1 MRFNRLMLTWLTMV
15 AFLSSSDGID
25 VWADEP
31 PVVTNFSFPHEFV
44 QGEYAGKMLVDEN
57 WQTYGLQVVARGEG
71 KFTAN
76 LLPGGL
82 PSEENL
88 SPYPT
93 KLEGQVEG
101 DQLILKSDG
110 GLKFQFKGSP
120 FYQFVQIDSRQNLMA
135 QLFRVER
142 YSSTLNQSP
151 PQNAIVLFGNGL
163 AHELSNAKVTPAG
176 NLAIGASTAF
186 PVEDFQLH
194 VEFRLPF
201 QPEKSNQNR
210 GNSGIYMQRRY
221 EVQVLDSFGEPPVE
235 NNAGSIYKQRAA
247 AANMSLPPL
256 VWQTY
261 DIWFTAPRW
270 SDDGKKTSPARVT
283 VKHNGILIHDDV
295 EIQSKTGAGLAEGR
309 EPQPI
314 LFQDHGD
321 PVEFRNLWLIKG
333 NL

>member
-1 MRFNRLMLTWLTMV
+1 MRFNLLRMTWLIIV
-15 AFLSSSDGID
+15 ALWPTWHESAQG
-25 VWADEP
+25 ADEP
-31 PVVTNFSFPHEFV
+31 LAKNSFPFPFEFV
-44 QGEYAGKMLVDEN
+44 QGEYAGKMLVDDQ
-57 WQTYGLQVVARGEG
+57 WQTYGLQVVARGNG

-82 PSEENL
+82 PSHENL
-88 SPYPT
+88 NPFPT

-101 DQLILKSDG
+101 EHLVLKSNG
-110 GLKFQFKGSP
+110 GLKFHFQATP
-120 FYQFVQIDSRQNLMA
+120 FYQFVQSDSSQNMLA

-142 YSSTLNQSP
+142 YSATLNQP
-151 PQNAIVLFGNGL
+151 PPPNAIVLFNKGL
-163 AHELSNAKVTPAG
+163 GRELTNSKLTASG
-176 NLAIGASTAF
+176 NLAMGASTTF
-186 PVEDFQLH
+186 PVGDFQLH

-201 QPEKSNQNR
+201 QPDKSNQDR

-221 EVQVLDSFGEPPVE
+221 EVQILDSFGEPPVE

-247 AANMSLPPL
+247 AGNVSLPPL

-261 DIWFTAPRW
+261 DIWFTAARW
-270 SDDGKKTSPARVT
+270 SEEGKKISPARVT

-295 EIQSKTGAGLAEGR
+295 EISSKTGAGLAEGP

-314 LFQDHGD
+314 LFQDHSD
-321 PVEFRNLWLIKG
+321 PVEFRNVWIIKG